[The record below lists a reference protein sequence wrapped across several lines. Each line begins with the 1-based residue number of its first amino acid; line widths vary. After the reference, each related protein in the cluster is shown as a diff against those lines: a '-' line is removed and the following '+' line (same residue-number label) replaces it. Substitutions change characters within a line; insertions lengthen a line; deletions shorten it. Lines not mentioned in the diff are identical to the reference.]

1 MYFFFFYPVG
11 TEAAATRRPFGT
23 LLLLAILVGVFSL
36 RHLDP
41 EVYLRLIRASFRP
54 SDPQLV
60 SALLSLFLHGGWVHL
75 AGNGLYLWIFGRQ
88 LEGRLGLRPLV
99 ILFLLGGVVA
109 CWTQAVLTPPDA
121 WNRNAPLIG
130 ASGSVAAILGATVL
144 RFPHVRV
151 RVLWVLFA
159 LLGGLTK
166 GGVAHVPTGLACA
179 VWFGLQFVYGLV
191 AWGNGG
197 SATAYAAHGG
207 GFVAG
212 MLFGVALGFPA
223 QARREVYRE
232 RARRYFE
239 RGDWYAAA
247 GELTEHLRHV
257 PDDRE
262 ARARRARCWVVLGRT
277 GEATAEYQRA
287 FRESARAD
295 SPHEMAR
302 LHAEMRRYGVG
313 TGLESRALLR
323 LAFDL
328 QKAAEPE
335 AAAQVYEEITNR
347 FPEGQLAELALIRRA
362 EILWE
367 ELGDYEQ
374 AQTDYRRLLEA
385 HPSSEWSD
393 LAEARLKS
401 MRALTGSSSDALPR
415 NTGTRSKPSSARR
428 PSAS

>member
-11 TEAAATRRPFGT
+11 TESSGGRRPFGT
-23 LLLLAILVGVFSL
+23 LLLLGVLLAVFAL
-36 RHLDP
+36 RYVDP
-41 EVYLRLIRASFRP
+41 DAYFQLIRSSFRP
-54 SDPQLV
+54 SDPQLGP
-60 SALLSLFLHGGWVHL
+60 ALLSLFLHGGWVHL
-75 AGNGLYLWIFGRQ
+75 GGNALYLWIFGRQ
-88 LEGRLGLRPLV
+88 LESRLGFTPVVMLYLA
-99 ILFLLGGVVA
+99 GGVVA
-109 CWTQAVLTPPDA
+109 CWTQAALTPADA
-121 WNRNAPLIG
+121 WNRSAPLIG
-130 ASGSVAAILGATVL
+130 ASGSIAAILGATVL
-144 RFPHVRV
+144 RFPHIRV

-159 LLGGLTK
+159 LIGGLTK
-166 GGVAHVPTGLACA
+166 GGVAHVPTILAC
-179 VWFGLQFVYGLV
+179 VIWFVLQFVYGLV

-207 GFVAG
+207 GFLAG
-212 MLFGVALGFPA
+212 MLLGVAMGFPA
-223 QARREVYRE
+223 QARREIYRE

-257 PDDRE
+257 PEDRD

-277 GEATAEYQRA
+277 GEAATEYQRV
-287 FRESARAD
+287 FRDATRAG
-295 SPHEMAR
+295 EVRELAR

-313 TGLESRALLR
+313 TGLDSRRLLR

-328 QKAAEPE
+328 HKAGESA
-335 AAAQVYEEITNR
+335 AAAQVYEEITNT

-362 EILWE
+362 EVLWE

-374 AQTDYRRLLEA
+374 AQADYRRLLEA
-385 HPSSEWSD
+385 HPASEWRD

-401 MRALTGSSSDALPR
+401 MRALTGSSSRPLPR
-415 NTGTRSKPSSARR
+415 STSTQSRPRGARR